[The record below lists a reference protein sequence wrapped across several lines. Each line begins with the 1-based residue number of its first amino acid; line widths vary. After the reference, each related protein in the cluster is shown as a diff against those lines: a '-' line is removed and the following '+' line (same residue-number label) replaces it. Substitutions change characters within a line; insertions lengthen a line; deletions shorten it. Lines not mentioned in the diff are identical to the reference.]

1 MFLLFYDLHC
11 NYICGETFWSVF
23 YNQDEQIFIS
33 FLFAITIKSSLED
46 KRYLVD

>member
-23 YNQDEQIFIS
+23 YNRANLH
-33 FLFAITIKSSLED
+33 LFSLRNHD
-46 KRYLVD
+46 KI